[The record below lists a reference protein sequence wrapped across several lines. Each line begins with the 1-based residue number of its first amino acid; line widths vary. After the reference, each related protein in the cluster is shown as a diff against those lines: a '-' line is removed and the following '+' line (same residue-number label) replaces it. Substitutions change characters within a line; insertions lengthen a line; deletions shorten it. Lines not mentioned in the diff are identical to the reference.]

1 VNIKLFHHPCPKRE
15 DQTKEEHPRKKQK
28 KRKRKH
34 PKERKQNQP
43 SLETLGLS
51 KEPRK
56 IF

>member
-1 VNIKLFHHPCPKRE
+1 VNIKLFHHPCPKKE
-15 DQTKEEHPRKKQK
+15 DQTKEEHPRKKQ
-28 KRKRKH
+28 KRKH